1 MTRQSQHNR
10 SWSPLN
16 DAWSGLARLRLML
29 ISLRDDHRT
38 KPSRERARHPQ
49 RRSERAACSMQ
60 ARYPIW
66 DIDWKPERLSASF
79 HGRDLFAPVAATLAR
94 GEPPPGQ
101 PRQDDADRRVDW
113 PDDLCE
119 V

>member
-49 RRSERAACSMQ
+49 CRSERAACSMQ
-60 ARYPIW
+60 ARY
-66 DIDWKPERLSASF
+66 AT
-79 HGRDLFAPVAATLAR
+79 GAGGALFAAWVAWHAV
-94 GEPPPGQ
+94 Q
-101 PRQDDADRRVDW
+101 RQIAIQQRVALI
-113 PDDLCE
+113 DLITFW
-119 V
+119 